1 MNQIAYIDPNGDLF
15 TVGPDGDQQVRL
27 TGSLG
32 IAKGASKESQLQLLR
47 INEYYTWPT
56 WSSDSTKLATS
67 QVITRESGTEITL
80 QVLDSQTGSKEMIY
94 ENDRAGLI
102 ADGTPHYIYWAP
114 IKNQVSFLAATVEGL
129 AIFLWDGT
137 SGKPAVRIDSGAPV
151 FYQWSRNADV
161 LALHMGSEMILAN
174 PLSLNPYRKS
184 FQTGGNFRTPAIS
197 PDGSIVAYVD
207 RTVEGT
213 GLYVTP
219 IADLSKAEK
228 IMDLGWSSALMW
240 SPDGSHI
247 AVADQSNA
255 RTQFYDT
262 LVLISPD
269 GGVVTPLVSENRGA
283 NIWAFFWAPTS
294 DKLAWVSENG
304 VSQELE
310 VIISPTDGLGIKNIF
325 DFRPSAET
333 FIMMSFFDQYAHSH
347 SLWSPNGQS
356 LVVTGSK
363 GEVARRSNG
372 RTPTGDRIYVLDSN
386 GLESPR
392 DLGAGVLAVWSW
404 N

>member
-15 TVGPDGDQQVRL
+15 TVALDGSRQVRL

-32 IAKGASKESQLQLLR
+32 NGEGDSKESQPQPLR
-47 INEYYTWPT
+47 MDEYYTWPT
-56 WSSDSTKLATS
+56 WASDGTKLAVS
-67 QVITRESGTEITL
+67 QVITRESGTEITV
-80 QVLDSQTGSKEMIY
+80 QVLDSRTGSEEIIY
-94 ENDRAGLI
+94 KNDQAGLI
-102 ADGTPHYIYWAP
+102 ANGTPHYIYWAP
-114 IKNQVSFLAATVEGL
+114 IGNQVSFLAATVEGL

-247 AVADQSNA
+247 AVADQSIA
-255 RTQFYDT
+255 RTQFYDK

-269 GGVVTPLVSENRGA
+269 SGVVTALVSEKSVA
-283 NIWAFFWAPTS
+283 NVWAFYWAPTS
-294 DKLAWVSENG
+294 DKLAWVSVNA
-304 VSQELE
+304 VSYTHLTLPTNRE
-310 VIISPTDGLGIKNIF
+310 V
-325 DFRPSAET
+325 
-333 FIMMSFFDQYAHSH
+333 
-347 SLWSPNGQS
+347 
-356 LVVTGSK
+356 
-363 GEVARRSNG
+363 
-372 RTPTGDRIYVLDSN
+372 
-386 GLESPR
+386 
-392 DLGAGVLAVWSW
+392 
-404 N
+404 